1 LQDSV
6 SATTPGRTV
15 KVKIAREGQTR
26 VLSLKTEKL
35 SNKNDGE
42 DNDND
47 EDTPKQETREGTT
60 EWLGATFSNLTP
72 RLVNKYELSAAT
84 VNGVVAVDVP
94 SKSAAADAGLEE
106 GDVIRA
112 VNRSEIKSVAGL
124 SKIKGSADPKKGL
137 VVDVVR
143 DGHSFY
149 LSYKSLQ

>member
-1 LQDSV
+1 MFARVGKPRLLSI
-6 SATTPGRTV
+6 TTD
-15 KVKIAREGQTR
+15 
-26 VLSLKTEKL
+26 KL
-35 SNKNDGE
+35 TNKHDGE